1 MDKNINIAP
10 KEIAPGVFSTGG
22 VATMPT
28 VNPIQPNVI
37 TPGALAP
44 QTPINLAGT
53 TPAPIV
59 DTSLV
64 ANATQGTQ
72 AFDTNAEF
80 QRQLELQK
88 QTTPDQTPLNDI
100 LASLT
105 ASEQGLTG
113 RGNEQLNAETSAGIP
128 EAQKTRATLQGTIK
142 SQLAEYEALKTEF
155 EKMSADIEAGA
166 GRKGLTTGAVMGQQG
181 AVDRAKLARLNSKAS
196 EIGLLQAQDQA
207 LAGQIETAQNTVN
220 RAIDLKYQDKEAEY
234 QIKKLQYDRIKDSL
248 TAEEKKRGEAMQNA
262 LKKEETA
269 LAETKANEKAIE
281 KMLLDATPNAPANII
296 ASANAVKQRGGSAL
310 EVAQALGKYGG
321 DYLKT
326 EMLKEQIKTE
336 KAQQANIYNTISARN
351 ADTIRQDNAAKGINN
366 GTLKQEDIAK
376 AIESKVGVKTIAVK
390 GLVSELENLKSLYA
404 KYGARPVTAEGIGA
418 IQSARSS
425 AQLAITA
432 AFGQGAISADDRT
445 NYEKI
450 TGSSLSVNP
459 TANLNQ
465 ALETQKKNYTN
476 NLNLLNTAYPGVDKL
491 ETFGGA
497 TTTTINPADNKFGQ
511 SLGVQAPVDYTTTNM
526 SVGSDGALVWKLPTN
541 NSTK

>member
-1 MDKNINIAP
+1 MDKNITIP
-10 KEIAPGVFSTGG
+10 KKEIAPGVFTTGG
-22 VATMPT
+22 TATMP
-28 VNPIQPNVI
+28 NNVI
-37 TPGALAP
+37 TPQNLAP
-44 QTPINLAGT
+44 ETPIQLSKTQPDTTNFGGVIGGVGESIANDLNFLTGKVQQQEQDLSGSQNDISSLIRNISGQGNELLAEQDRQGVNKET
-53 TPAPIV
+53 EKYNSLQQTLLDLQGQA
-59 DTSLV
+59 TSLNREAQAIPLQV
-64 ANATQGTQ
+64 QAENKNQLATSQRTDVVTTERLRDNALRALSIAQQSDIAFAAATGSQIRLKAAQDKANQIVEMKYAPLK
-72 AFDTNAEF
+72 AE
-80 QRQLELQK
+80 LEIKK
-88 QTTPDQTPLNDI
+88 QNYEFNKDI
-100 LASLT
+100 L
-105 ASEQGLTG
+105 E
-113 RGNEQLNAETSAGIP
+113 RFD
-128 EAQKTRATLQGTIK
+128 KKRA
-142 SQLAEYEALKTEF
+142 EALG
-155 EKMSADIEAGA
+155 I
-166 GRKGLTTGAVMGQQG
+166 
-181 AVDRAKLARLNSKAS
+181 
-196 EIGLLQAQDQA
+196 
-207 LAGQIETAQNTVN
+207 
-220 RAIDLKYQDKEAEY
+220 
-234 QIKKLQYDRIKDSL
+234 
-248 TAEEKKRGEAMQNA
+248 A
-262 LKKEETA
+262 LKKEETE
-269 LAETKANEKAIE
+269 LAKREENEKAIE

>member
-1 MDKNINIAP
+1 MNPNNLTQEQIKQ
-10 KEIAPGVFSTGG
+10 GYSTIEGAFDPLTG
-22 VATMPT
+22 KLKPS
-28 VNPIQPNVI
+28 NVI
-37 TPGALAP
+37 TPQSLQP
-44 QTPINLAGT
+44 QTPIQLPQTPEIT
-53 TPAPIV
+53 TPQQPIV
-59 DTSLV
+59 NMANPFLEELKLNEQEQKAQQFQTAGIDQLIRDTIALESEGQSRAEEFAKAGVSTLKQDLQGINSQILKKQAEVQQDDITLV
-64 ANATQGTQ
+64 ANMRAEERR
-72 AFDTNAEF
+72 DTLLPFAEMGKAKLAGDAMIVRALKNAE
-80 QRQLELQK
+80 
-88 QTTPDQTPLNDI
+88 I
-100 LASLT
+100 
-105 ASEQGLTG
+105 GV
-113 RGNEQLNAETSAGIP
+113 LNATALAKQGDIALAIQTAEEAVATKYAPYKARIERYDTIIKALDPYLSSAEKK
-128 EAQKTRATLQGTIK
+128 EAQKQQFKGQMAMKEI
-142 SQLAEYEALKTEF
+142 
-155 EKMSADIEAGA
+155 EK
-166 GRKGLTTGAVMGQQG
+166 V
-181 AVDRAKLARLNSKAS
+181 
-196 EIGLLQAQDQA
+196 
-207 LAGQIETAQNTVN
+207 
-220 RAIDLKYQDKEAEY
+220 
-234 QIKKLQYDRIKDSL
+234 
-248 TAEEKKRGEAMQNA
+248 EE
-262 LKKEETA
+262 
-269 LAETKANEKAIE
+269 NEKAIE